1 MERGD
6 GCRGVKTVTQSF
18 SVERELRAI
27 ARYGSTA
34 YKNAAQNLLSV
45 RRAIACYGS
54 TVGISVAQNLFG
66 GGEEQK
72 RDNAGGII
80 PLSVL

>member
-1 MERGD
+1 MRGMVV
-6 GCRGVKTVTQSF
+6 CITSQEATQ
-18 SVERELRAI
+18 
-27 ARYGSTA
+27 
-34 YKNAAQNLLSV
+34 
-45 RRAIACYGS
+45 RAIACYGS